1 MPPDE
6 IRYHLLKLLEASPD
20 ATQRELASAMGVSV
34 GKTHYVL
41 RGLIDKGF
49 VKADN
54 FRRSDNKRAYLYQL
68 TPAGVSEKLRV
79 TRRYLVRRQ
88 AEYEQIRAEIEELRA
103 EVASAE
109 RQERTEENT

>member
-6 IRYHLLKLLEASPD
+6 TRYHLLKLLEANPD
-20 ATQRELASAMGVSV
+20 ASQRELAAAMGVSV

-49 VKADN
+49 VKASN
-54 FRRSDNKRAYLYQL
+54 FRRSDNKRAYLYKL

-79 TRRYLVRRQ
+79 TRHYLVRRQ

-109 RQERTEENT
+109 QQGQTGEGR

>member
-6 IRYHLLKLLEASPD
+6 TRYHLLKLLEANPD
-20 ATQRELASAMGVSV
+20 ATQRELAAAMGVSV

-54 FRRSDNKRAYLYQL
+54 FRRSDNKRAYLYKL

-79 TRRYLVRRQ
+79 TRRYLARRE
-88 AEYEQIRAEIEELRA
+88 AEYEQIRTEIEALQAELATRDV
-103 EVASAE
+103 EE
-109 RQERTEENT
+109 DQE